1 MPRRFRPGATPK
13 SISLPVF
20 AVAECGRF
28 TTSASI
34 ASGPSPSASFLIP
47 SCFRSL
53 IKGCNPNI
61 TPGKDSRQIVTLANV
76 GLLELSR
83 CEAQTIRVI
92 LEILIAG
99 ALLTDQIY
107 LYDAMSYSLCCK
119 RV

>member
-1 MPRRFRPGATPK
+1 MDSFRQLSQSTCL
-13 SISLPVF
+13 IVF
-20 AVAECGRF
+20 F
-28 TTSASI
+28 
-34 ASGPSPSASFLIP
+34 PF
-47 SCFRSL
+47 F
-53 IKGCNPNI
+53 

-76 GLLELSR
+76 GLLELGR

>member
-1 MPRRFRPGATPK
+1 VAVSITPG
-13 SISLPVF
+13 LF
-20 AVAECGRF
+20 N
-28 TTSASI
+28 
-34 ASGPSPSASFLIP
+34 SFET
-47 SCFRSL
+47 
-53 IKGCNPNI
+53 NI

-107 LYDAMSYSLCCK
+107 LYDAMSYSLCSK